1 MARMPTL
8 HFQDGEKR
16 TARVVRYHPVH
27 DLALLKVEAT
37 GLTPFHL
44 NLSESIDV
52 GEAAYALGTP
62 YDIDLGASVTKGII
76 SGKRKDAHR
85 TLIQTDVSISPGNSG
100 GALIDESGTLIGIVN
115 EKVLGMGVEGIGFAI
130 YTHVIPEALKSNSG
144 LDAYLRAQDH
154 PPVALQVAQ
163 PLFARPIFRNQI
175 RHLLCGIPV
184 AF

>member
-1 MARMPTL
+1 M
-8 HFQDGEKR
+8 
-16 TARVVRYHPVH
+16 H

-100 GALIDESGTLIGIVN
+100 GALIDEQGTLIGIVN

-130 YTHVIPEALKSNSG
+130 PTHVLPDALKLEFKN
-144 LDAYLRAQDH
+144 
-154 PPVALQVAQ
+154 
-163 PLFARPIFRNQI
+163 
-175 RHLLCGIPV
+175 
-184 AF
+184 

>member
-1 MARMPTL
+1 MTNYHVIADGASSYSV

-16 TARVVRYHPVH
+16 TAQVVRYHPVH

-37 GLTPFHL
+37 GLAPFHL
-44 NLSESIDV
+44 NQSETIDV

-62 YDIDLGASVTKGII
+62 YAIDLGASVTKGII

-100 GALIDESGTLIGIVN
+100 GALIDEQGTLIGIVN

-130 YTHVIPEALKSNSG
+130 PTHVLPDALKLKFKN
-144 LDAYLRAQDH
+144 
-154 PPVALQVAQ
+154 
-163 PLFARPIFRNQI
+163 
-175 RHLLCGIPV
+175 
-184 AF
+184 